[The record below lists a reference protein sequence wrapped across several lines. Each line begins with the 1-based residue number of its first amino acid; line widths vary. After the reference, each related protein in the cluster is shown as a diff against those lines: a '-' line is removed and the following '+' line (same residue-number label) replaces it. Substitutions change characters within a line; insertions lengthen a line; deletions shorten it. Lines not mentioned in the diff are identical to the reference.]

1 MSYLDDVVRTI
12 QKAEA
17 LASVGTGGA
26 PKEFAAPVI
35 ADRTTAILESVTG
48 KKKDVFSPTVVTVPE
63 EKKTTADKLW
73 DRGAQ
78 PLSATTQAKMKAN
91 SAKKKLEDY
100 QASEEYKQAAEERY
114 KQAEQKQK
122 EQNVVNLF
130 MGKDPSFSAV
140 QPEADPV
147 ETRLKAEYDQAQAE
161 ADALANKEVMVSDLE
176 AITGLS
182 NEERQLLEQYAVN
195 QVRDQNLP
203 VEMVGKMPTAQ
214 QEASALIEKYGK
226 QRVDELAESYMRQ
239 KNAEQ
244 AKTVEEQSREFANDH
259 GVIGSVLTVPVAA
272 ASGVVGTV
280 GQLQG
285 AARNTGRYST
295 LDPNATGTIG
305 DVFTGAVRGQVAQNI
320 EGEDPTLL
328 RKGLSIGYQGVM
340 SAADSIARAYLGG
353 GAFGGAALAAT
364 GSFSQTMADASRQG
378 ATPAQAALLATV
390 NSGIEALSEKIPL
403 DDLIDV
409 AKGTGAKNVI
419 YNVLRQ
425 MGIEATTEEVS
436 LIGTMLT
443 EAAVLKEKSGYN
455 QTVTTQLLMGKSLEE
470 ARKAAAEEI
479 WDEAVNTALVSAV
492 AGIGGGVSASVYAA
506 RNAAPELDTASPNLS
521 AEQMAQEAIA
531 NNRARHDAMAAEEAA
546 QPVQQPETAAQ
557 PQQPTP
563 ETQQAPTQPKTAQEV
578 VDEILTGNQNNAT
591 QNAPQ
596 TAQDKQKEIVDLFVN
611 PNKGNA
617 AATEAASEVNGN
629 PANDSDYQDEFE
641 NWGADPNR
649 EGVEDPL
656 AGRNHSEVGKRNVKA
671 YMYENPAVKPFYQ
684 EQAAWLLS
692 ELNDTTKGERT
703 YNEQLH
709 YESGGEQG
717 WTGTKRQTSDSIA
730 QLLDE
735 SGMTY
740 DQIEK
745 GLTAIINDNG
755 QENNAV
761 SKRIE
766 FIINDR
772 LMNGYTD
779 FYTGKRVS
787 GNAEYLNL
795 LRNQQSTPTTDMQT
809 DASNQSAE
817 GGQIKGTG
825 AAEQNFSGKPS
836 YNATLSEDNAQPD
849 RKTDVRPMELPATD
863 VNGGNVSATTA
874 NVYGS
879 QNTPDDLA
887 AAMEEPVARGD
898 YSYVRITNDAA
909 TERAQNTIGE
919 AGSWENARMNFH
931 TDVEIGIAGAEISA
945 RGALILNHAADV
957 YQQVKDS
964 GDMQAAKKAKNEWL
978 GILADI
984 QKLGTNTAQGFQ
996 ALKIIRNLMPQD
1008 KIAFAKIAVH
1018 NMVADLQRS
1027 NTISKNA
1034 NITINEQLLTD
1045 YENATTD
1052 QQRDE
1057 IMEKIQQNVADQI
1070 PSTAL
1075 DKWNALR
1082 YTNMLG
1088 NLKTNVRNVAGN
1100 VANTVV
1106 YRTKD
1111 ATGAMLESIANKIS
1125 GGKVGRTKSVIV
1137 NKHVQKACADYYQ
1150 QVKNT
1155 IGSGGKYNDNGAS
1168 SSDFAQSVMD
1178 KRTIFKFK
1186 PLEGYRKATNW
1197 MMNNEHFGDE
1207 AFGKAAFTHSMA
1219 GYLQANGIKS
1229 AEDIK
1234 NASPELIEKA
1244 VAHAVKEAQETT
1256 FHDNTALAN
1265 VLGKL
1270 KRDAGVVGEGI
1281 IPFTKTPANVLTR
1294 AEEYSPLGI
1303 INTAIMSAQKLAG
1316 NTKLADANGHL
1327 GNWAAKG
1334 QDIAGTDIINSL
1346 SKSLTGAGIFAL
1358 GAILQSQGILNGGP
1372 DDDEEQAEFDQMN
1385 GQQPYSI
1392 NLPDGSTYTL
1402 DWLTPVAMPLFMGAQ
1417 LMKIAG
1423 EKDLTFAD
1431 LEDVFTS
1438 IADPMLQMSMLQGLN
1453 DSLDDIKYSGNNLGQ
1468 FLLNASVNY
1477 LTQGLTNTLLGQ
1489 IERSTE
1495 EYRTTTYV
1503 DKDSSVPEWLQRTL
1517 GKASQKVPGWDYQ
1530 QTEYLDAWGE
1540 PQKNEGGL
1548 LYNLLSPGYVNK
1560 GKEDGLTKEL
1570 ARLRSATG
1578 ESVFPESA
1586 SKTITYTDKDGTL
1599 HKDQNLTAEEW
1610 STLQKTQGQTA
1621 KELVSELINSKDYA
1635 ALSDEQKAEAI
1646 KLAYSYARETGEK
1659 AAFEDS
1665 LGYSESWMMDMS
1677 GKSDKAGYILN
1688 KVGTAMLSGAM
1699 GKLDVAWDNKY
1710 NAANQSA
1717 LSDQLAKEF
1726 ESYTKMT
1733 ETAKKEVYG
1742 SLTGTA
1748 KKYVEARENGVSH
1761 DDFLKAAKGINDVK
1775 GTGKYDPDTG
1785 KNAVRDIDRRTVIAE
1800 MSGLSDSARDTL
1812 MRAYMTDY
1820 NPDAETV
1827 YKTEPKYDFIR
1838 QEMGLSASEYA
1849 DSYRIYLDVSGKYN
1863 EIHGIMAAIGCDYGT
1878 ASKLRNLYGGW
1889 YKGAD
1894 WNKFLDMYVSK

>member
-63 EKKTTADKLW
+63 EKKTAADKLW

-78 PLSATTQAKMKAN
+78 PLSAATQAKMKAN

-100 QASEEYKQAAEERY
+100 QASDEYKQAAEERY

-161 ADALANKEVMVSDLE
+161 ADALENEEVMVSDLE

-492 AGIGGGVSASVYAA
+492 SGIGGGVSASVYAA

-557 PQQPTP
+557 PQQPTKEAQP
-563 ETQQAPTQPKTAQEV
+563 VQPVQQAPTQPKTAQEV

-629 PANDSDYQDEFE
+629 PANDSDYRDEFE

-825 AAEQNFSGKPS
+825 AAEQNFTGKAA
-836 YNATLSEDNAQPD
+836 YQDLLYEGNVQRD
-849 RKTDVRPMELPATD
+849 RAGDVRPVEVPKTDTEGRKVSETVGNFYGAAITSDEMAGHIESLVQDGALSYDSRTNKQSLENAASAIQQRGEESVRTAIAQNVGQKKIQDGDIEKALLLYAKDASNPERQEAAAEMMVQLQEMATMSGRNLQLFRLVRRMTPEGRLMNVQKEVRSSAEKMIKSGAVKKDFEPVVDPELEQEYLSAARDAQSAKSDQARQEAEQSMQELQNAIHMNAAAKMPATFKAKWDAWRYMAMLGNAKTQVRNFFGNLAFKPYKEVKDKMGALVEMIFVPKGQRTKSLVTDRDLVKLAKEDARTQSVNDALKYSAKLGDD
-863 VNGGNVSATTA
+863 VS
-874 NVYGS
+874 S
-879 QNTPDDLA
+879 QKIRENMQVFKSKAVDGVRKFVEAVPGAGDMLFKNNYYARSLA
-887 AAMEEPVARGD
+887 GFLKARG
-898 YSYVRITNDAA
+898 YT
-909 TERAQNTIGE
+909 
-919 AGSWENARMNFH
+919 
-931 TDVEIGIAGAEISA
+931 
-945 RGALILNHAADV
+945 AADV
-957 YQQVKDS
+957 QNDLVSQEVMGEARSYAIQEAMKATFNDS
-964 GDMQAAKKAKNEWL
+964 NAFSDFLATGLRYKGDNPIGKALNIAAEGVLPFRRTPAN
-978 GILADI
+978 
-984 QKLGTNTAQGFQ
+984 
-996 ALKIIRNLMPQD
+996 
-1008 KIAFAKIAVH
+1008 IAVRFTEYSPVG
-1018 NMVADLQRS
+1018 VAKGLW
-1027 NTISKNA
+1027 NAASKVRKGEMTA
-1034 NITINEQLLTD
+1034 
-1045 YENATTD
+1045 ATA
-1052 QQRDE
+1052 
-1057 IMEKIQQNVADQI
+1057 IDQI
-1070 PSTAL
+1070 TSGLTGSAVMAL
-1075 DKWNALR
+1075 GFAL
-1082 YTNMLG
+1082 
-1088 NLKTNVRNVAGN
+1088 AG
-1100 VANTVV
+1100 
-1106 YRTKD
+1106 
-1111 ATGAMLESIANKIS
+1111 GL
-1125 GGKVGRTKSVIV
+1125 
-1137 NKHVQKACADYYQ
+1137 
-1150 QVKNT
+1150 
-1155 IGSGGKYNDNGAS
+1155 
-1168 SSDFAQSVMD
+1168 
-1178 KRTIFKFK
+1178 
-1186 PLEGYRKATNW
+1186 
-1197 MMNNEHFGDE
+1197 
-1207 AFGKAAFTHSMA
+1207 
-1219 GYLQANGIKS
+1219 NGIKITGSGTDEDEKRQGHQDYALEFSVDGQEYSYKIDWAAPANLPLFVGANIYS
-1229 AEDIK
+1229 ALENAGEDTDVSKFTSFIRGMGTMFEPLLALSCMSSL
-1234 NASPELIEKA
+1234 NDLVEGVRYADEGEALYTIASQAATSYFTQGIPSLARQVTQALTENK
-1244 VAHAVKEAQETT
+1244 QTT
-1256 FHDNTALAN
+1256 FTTSDDPTI
-1265 VLGKL
+1265 
-1270 KRDAGVVGEGI
+1270 RD
-1281 IPFTKTPANVLTR
+1281 
-1294 AEEYSPLGI
+1294 
-1303 INTAIMSAQKLAG
+1303 
-1316 NTKLADANGHL
+1316 
-1327 GNWAAKG
+1327 
-1334 QDIAGTDIINSL
+1334 
-1346 SKSLTGAGIFAL
+1346 
-1358 GAILQSQGILNGGP
+1358 LQST
-1372 DDDEEQAEFDQMN
+1372 A
-1385 GQQPYSI
+1385 
-1392 NLPDGSTYTL
+1392 
-1402 DWLTPVAMPLFMGAQ
+1402 
-1417 LMKIAG
+1417 AG
-1423 EKDLTFAD
+1423 LG
-1431 LEDVFTS
+1431 V
-1438 IADPMLQMSMLQGLN
+1438 
-1453 DSLDDIKYSGNNLGQ
+1453 GN
-1468 FLLNASVNY
+1468 AYKTDKVN
-1477 LTQGLTNTLLGQ
+1477 
-1489 IERSTE
+1489 
-1495 EYRTTTYV
+1495 
-1503 DKDSSVPEWLQRTL
+1503 
-1517 GKASQKVPGWDYQ
+1517 
-1530 QTEYLDAWGE
+1530 AWGE
-1540 PQKNEGGL
+1540 TESQGEGVERAVNAFL
-1548 LYNLLSPGYVNK
+1548 NPGTLKQIDNSDV
-1560 GKEDGLTKEL
+1560 EQEIT
-1570 ARLRSATG
+1570 RLNAAGQDVTPDT
-1578 ESVFPESA
+1578 FA
-1586 SKTITYTDKDGTL
+1586 KTVSYIDKDGTG
-1599 HKDQNLTAEEW
+1599 HDDVRLTEEQYQ
-1610 STLQKTQGQTA
+1610 TLAQTQGQTA
-1621 KELVSELINSKDYA
+1621 RKLLEDMVKSDSYKGMT
-1635 ALSDEQKAEAI
+1635 DEQKADAI
-1646 KLAYSYARETGEK
+1646 KTAYQYARMTGEI
-1659 AAFEDS
+1659 AAIEDHT
-1665 LGYSESWMMDMS
+1665 GYDQSWMYDVEKGGANEIIRRTLNS
-1677 GKSDKAGYILN
+1677 GIN
-1688 KVGTAMLSGAM
+1688 TAMDN
-1699 GKLDVAWDNKY
+1699 LDNAWDKGYDEKAFAREMETMFRSYQNVP
-1710 NAANQSA
+1710 AA
-1717 LSDQLAKEF
+1717 
-1726 ESYTKMT
+1726 M
-1733 ETAKKEVYG
+1733 KKKVYAEA
-1742 SLTGTA
+1742 TGTA
-1748 KKYVEARENGVSH
+1748 KKYIEVRDNGISHSDALAAIENVA
-1761 DDFLKAAKGINDVK
+1761 KAK
-1775 GTGKYDPDTG
+1775 GTGSINKETG
-1785 KNAVRDIDRRTVIAE
+1785 KATVRDIDRRQAIANTPGLTE
-1800 MSGLSDSARDTL
+1800 KGIDTIMKAYMADYDPSDESPETTEFKYQYAREELGLS
-1812 MRAYMTDY
+1812 
-1820 NPDAETV
+1820 
-1827 YKTEPKYDFIR
+1827 PK
-1838 QEMGLSASEYA
+1838 EYA
-1849 DSYRIYLDVSGKYN
+1849 DTYRAYLDNSRKAQK
-1863 EIHGIMAAIGCDYGT
+1863 IAAIRELGYDYQT
-1878 ASKLRNLYGGW
+1878 ANALYKLYYGRM
-1889 YKGAD
+1889 KND
-1894 WNKFLDMYVSK
+1894 LIEMYG